1 MSLADRVIF
10 SAASAW
16 NSVHAD
22 QWRILSGDS
31 TGLYFIADAQS
42 EQEIELNSDLGADAR
57 EKTVIYCF
65 RPGPE
70 LQQGNLVSGKSQTWR
85 VVRREDNPANAR
97 IKFELAKVAD
107 VDT

>member
-1 MSLADRVIF
+1 MSLADTVIL

-22 QWRILSGDS
+22 LWRILSGDAAGE
-31 TGLYFIADAQS
+31 TFTADAQA

-65 RPGPE
+65 RPGPDVG
-70 LQQGNLVSGKSQTWR
+70 QGDKVSGKSQTWR
-85 VVRREDNPANAR
+85 IVRREDNPASAR
-97 IKFELAKVAD
+97 IKFELAKIAA